1 RVLGRPRPAQL
12 PAVLAI
18 GEPAGRVPADPL
30 RLPWHHCSP
39 APARGAPGRRRHR
52 SSSGR
57 RRSGGA
63 FARRPRSEEDGRML
77 PTLLAFVGAAFL
89 IAVSPGPSAAVILRQ
104 TVRDGRRTALATVLG
119 NEAGVLFWGV
129 AAALGLS
136 ALVTASQI
144 AYEVL
149 RFGGAAVLI
158 WLGVQ
163 SLLAARRG
171 GGAAPADGADAPR
184 PTPTRWS
191 AFRLGVVTNVA
202 NPKAAVFAVSFLPQ
216 FVPAGA
222 PVLPS
227 LLALAV
233 LWTLIDLAWFVFVVW
248 VVALVR
254 EVFARP

>member
-1 RVLGRPRPAQL
+1 M
-12 PAVLAI
+12 
-18 GEPAGRVPADPL
+18 VPA
-30 RLPWHHCSP
+30 
-39 APARGAPGRRRHR
+39 
-52 SSSGR
+52 
-57 RRSGGA
+57 
-63 FARRPRSEEDGRML
+63 
-77 PTLLAFVGAAFL
+77 LLAFIGAAFL
-89 IAVSPGPSAAVILRQ
+89 IAITPGPSAAVILRQ
-104 TVRDGRRTALATVLG
+104 TVRGGRRAALATVLG

-149 RFGGAAVLI
+149 RFGGAAVLL

-171 GGAAPADGADAPR
+171 AVDDGPGGDADAPR
-184 PTPTRWS
+184 PASTWWPS
-191 AFRLGVVTNVA
+191 FRLGLVTNAA

-216 FVPAGA
+216 FVPEGA

-233 LWTLIDLAWFVFVVW
+233 LWTLVDLVWFVSAVW

-254 EVFARP
+254 EAFARPAVRRWMEAVSGTVLIGLGVRVVTAAP